1 MMLESDGAKSPLWLA
16 MEFRDYYQTLGLQRS
31 ATADE
36 IRKAYRRLARKYHP
50 DVSKETDALERFK
63 QMQEAYEVLKDPKK
77 RAAYDQ
83 LGADWKQGEQFRPPP
98 DFGAG
103 FGFNP
108 GRRGR
113 AQAGGHTGGA
123 GQTEF
128 ANDEQFS
135 DFFSSLF
142 GGGESPFAG
151 AGAAGGARRR
161 NGRDQH
167 AGIELDLEEAHR
179 GTVRNL
185 TLQQA
190 PAPGQTTPSERTLR
204 VTLPAGVTEGQSIRL
219 AGQGEPA
226 VGKGRAGDLYL
237 NVHIRSHRNLELDG
251 RDVKLTLPVAP
262 WEAALGTTL
271 TVPTL
276 GGPVDLRI
284 PAQSQSG
291 SRLRLRGRGLTGDPP
306 GDQYVVLKV
315 VLPPADT
322 PAAREL
328 YERMRT
334 ELAFDPRASL

>member
-1 MMLESDGAKSPLWLA
+1 

-31 ATADE
+31 ASADE

-50 DVSKETDALERFK
+50 DVSKEADALERFK

-83 LGADWKQGEQFRPPP
+83 LGANWKQGEQFRPPP

-103 FGFNP
+103 FGFQP
-108 GRRGR
+108 GAPGPGAVRRPRRRHGARLTSR
-113 AQAGGHTGGA
+113 AMSSSATFSPRCSAAASQPFAAAGG
-123 GQTEF
+123 
-128 ANDEQFS
+128 
-135 DFFSSLF
+135 
-142 GGGESPFAG
+142 
-151 AGAAGGARRR
+151 GGARRR

-190 PAPGQTTPSERTLR
+190 PAPGQSTPSERTLR

-237 NVHIRSHRNLELDG
+237 DVHIRPHRNLELDG

-291 SRLRLRGRGLTGDPP
+291 SRLRLRGRGLAGDPP

>member
-1 MMLESDGAKSPLWLA
+1 
-16 MEFRDYYQTLGLQRS
+16 MEFRDYYQTLGLERS
-31 ATADE
+31 AAADD

-50 DVSKETDALERFK
+50 DVSKEKDALERFK

-83 LGADWKQGEQFRPPP
+83 LGANWKQGEQFRPPP

-103 FGFNP
+103 FDFSQA
-108 GRRGR
+108 RRGR
-113 AQAGGHTGGA
+113 AHSSGFGGQAGGAHA
-123 GQTEF
+123 FE
-128 ANDEQFS
+128 DSEQFS
-135 DFFSSLF
+135 DFFSTLF
-142 GGGESPFAG
+142 GGGEPPFG
-151 AGAAGGARRR
+151 GAAGGARRR

-167 AGIELDLEEAHR
+167 ATIDVDLEEAHR
-179 GTVRNL
+179 GAVREV
-185 TLQQA
+185 TLQQS
-190 PAPGQTTPSERTLR
+190 PAPGSTTPSERTLR
-204 VTLPAGVTEGQSIRL
+204 VTLPVGVTEGQSVRL

-237 NVHIRSHRNLELDG
+237 MVHIRPHRNFKLDG
-251 RDVKLTLPVAP
+251 RDVNLTLPVAP
-262 WEAALGTTL
+262 WEAALGATL

-291 SRLRLRGRGLTGDPP
+291 SRLRLRARGLAGEPP
-306 GDQYVVLKV
+306 GDQYVELKV

-328 YERMRT
+328 YERMRA
-334 ELAFDPRASL
+334 ELSFDPRAGL

>member
-1 MMLESDGAKSPLWLA
+1 

-36 IRKAYRRLARKYHP
+36 VRKAYRRLARKYHP
-50 DVSKETDALERFK
+50 DVSKEADALERFK

-83 LGADWKQGEQFRPPP
+83 LGANWKQGEQFRPPP

-103 FGFNP
+103 FDFNQA
-108 GRRGR
+108 RRGR
-113 AQAGGHTGGA
+113 AHDGGGAGGHQFDG
-123 GQTEF
+123 E
-128 ANDEQFS
+128 EQFS

-142 GGGESPFAG
+142 GGGQPFAG
-151 AGAAGGARRR
+151 AAGAARRR
-161 NGRDQH
+161 AGRDQH
-167 AGIELDLEEAHR
+167 ASIELDLEDAHR
-179 GTVRNL
+179 GVIRNV
-185 TLQQA
+185 TLQQGPEGGTA
-190 PAPGQTTPSERTLR
+190 SERTLR
-204 VTLPAGVTEGQSIRL
+204 VTLPAGVTEGQSLRL

-226 VGKGRAGDLYL
+226 PTRGGRAGDLYL
-237 NVHIRSHRNLELDG
+237 TVHIRPHRNLELDG

-262 WEAALGTTL
+262 WEAALGATL

-284 PAQSQSG
+284 PPQSQTG
-291 SRLRLRGRGLTGDPP
+291 SRLRLRGRGLAGDPP

-334 ELAFDPRASL
+334 ELHFDPRANL

>member
-1 MMLESDGAKSPLWLA
+1 
-16 MEFRDYYQTLGLQRS
+16 MEFRDYYQTLGLERS
-31 ATADE
+31 ASADD

-50 DVSKETDALERFK
+50 DVSKEPDALERFK

-83 LGADWKQGEQFRPPP
+83 LGANWKQGEQFRPPP

-103 FGFNP
+103 FDFNQA
-108 GRRGR
+108 RRGR
-113 AQAGGHTGGA
+113 AQSGGYGAEAGGTH
-123 GQTEF
+123 EF
-128 ANDEQFS
+128 EGSEQFS

-142 GGGESPFAG
+142 GGGEQPFG
-151 AGAAGGARRR
+151 AAAGGARRR

-167 AGIELDLEEAHR
+167 AEIELDLEEAHR
-179 GTVRNL
+179 GTVRNV

-190 PAPGQTTPSERTLR
+190 PAPGRPSAERTLR
-204 VTLPAGVTEGQSIRL
+204 VTLPAGVTEGQSVRL

-226 VGKGRAGDLYL
+226 TGKGRAGDLYL
-237 NVHIRSHRNLELDG
+237 MVHIRPHRNLELEG

-291 SRLRLRGRGLTGDPP
+291 SRLRLRGRGLAGDPP

-322 PAAREL
+322 PAARAL

-334 ELAFDPRASL
+334 ELAFDPRATL

>member
-1 MMLESDGAKSPLWLA
+1 

-31 ATADE
+31 ASADE

-50 DVSKETDALERFK
+50 DVSKEPDALERFK

-83 LGADWKQGEQFRPPP
+83 LGANWKQGEQFRPPP

-103 FGFNP
+103 FDFSQA
-108 GRRGR
+108 RRGR
-113 AQAGGHTGGA
+113 THSGGFGGEAGVAQG
-123 GQTEF
+123 F
-128 ANDEQFS
+128 DSEQFS

-142 GGGESPFAG
+142 AGGEQPFAG
-151 AGAAGGARRR
+151 TAASPRRR

-167 AGIELDLEEAHR
+167 ATIDLDLEEAHR
-179 GTVRNL
+179 GAVREL

-190 PAPGQTTPSERTLR
+190 PASGSTTPSERTLR
-204 VTLPAGVTEGQSIRL
+204 VTLPAGVTEGQSVRL
-219 AGQGEPA
+219 SGQGEPA

-237 NVHIRSHRNLELDG
+237 MVHIRPHRNLELEG

-262 WEAALGTTL
+262 WEAALGATL

-276 GGPVDLRI
+276 GGSVDLRI
-284 PAQSQSG
+284 PPQSQSG
-291 SRLRLRGRGLTGDPP
+291 SRLRLRGRGLAGEPP

-322 PAAREL
+322 PTAREL

-334 ELAFDPRASL
+334 ELAFDPRAGL

>member
-1 MMLESDGAKSPLWLA
+1 

-31 ATADE
+31 ASADD

-50 DVSKETDALERFK
+50 DVSKESDALERFK
-63 QMQEAYEVLKDPKK
+63 QTQEAYEVLKDPKK

-83 LGADWKQGEQFRPPP
+83 LGANWKQGEQFRPPP
-98 DFGAG
+98 DFAAG
-103 FGFNP
+103 FDFNQA
-108 GRRGR
+108 RRGR
-113 AQAGGHTGGA
+113 AHAGGGA
-123 GQTEF
+123 ADAQAFDG
-128 ANDEQFS
+128 EQFS
-135 DFFSSLF
+135 DFFASLF
-142 GGGESPFAG
+142 GGAEQPFANG
-151 AGAAGGARRR
+151 AGPSRRR

-167 AGIELDLEEAHR
+167 TTIELDLEEAHR
-179 GTVRNL
+179 GAVREL

-190 PAPGQTTPSERTLR
+190 PAPGSTTPSERTLR
-204 VTLPAGVTEGQSIRL
+204 VTLPAGVTEGQSVRL

-237 NVHIRSHRNLELDG
+237 MVHLRPHRNLELEG
-251 RDVKLTLPVAP
+251 RDVKLTLPVTP
-262 WEAALGTTL
+262 WEAALGATL

-276 GGPVDLRI
+276 GGSVDLRI
-284 PAQSQSG
+284 PPQSQSG
-291 SRLRLRGRGLTGDPP
+291 SRLRLRGRGLAGDPP
-306 GDQYVVLKV
+306 GDQYVILKV

>member
-1 MMLESDGAKSPLWLA
+1 
-16 MEFRDYYQTLGLQRS
+16 MEFRDYYKTLGVERS
-31 ATADE
+31 ASADD

-77 RAAYDQ
+77 RAAYDE
-83 LGADWKQGEQFRPPP
+83 LGANWKQGEQFRPPP

-103 FGFNP
+103 FDFSQA
-108 GRRGR
+108 RRGR
-113 AQAGGHTGGA
+113 AQSSAYGGA
-123 GQTEF
+123 SGGADF
-128 ANDEQFS
+128 GGGEQFS

-142 GGGESPFAG
+142 GGGEQPFS
-151 AGAAGGARRR
+151 GARRR
-161 NGRDQH
+161 GGRDQH
-167 AGIELDLEEAHR
+167 ASIELDLEEAHR
-179 GTVRNL
+179 GTVRNV

-190 PAPGQTTPSERTLR
+190 AAPGQPPNERTLR
-204 VTLPAGVTEGQSIRL
+204 VTVPAGVTEGQSIRL
-219 AGQGEPA
+219 AGQGEA
-226 VGKGRAGDLYL
+226 GAGKGRAGDLYL
-237 NVHIRSHRNLELDG
+237 TVHIRPHRNLELDG

-262 WEAALGTTL
+262 WEAALGATL

-276 GGPVDLRI
+276 GGAVDLRI
-284 PAQSQSG
+284 PAQSQTG
-291 SRLRLRGRGLTGDPP
+291 SRLRLRGRGLAGDPP

-328 YERMRT
+328 YERMRQ

>member
-1 MMLESDGAKSPLWLA
+1 

-31 ATADE
+31 ASADD

-50 DVSKETDALERFK
+50 DVSKEADALERFK

-83 LGADWKQGEQFRPPP
+83 LGANWKQGEQFRPPP

-103 FGFNP
+103 FDFGQA
-108 GRRGR
+108 RRGR
-113 AQAGGHTGGA
+113 AQSANRAGAGGYQFEGG
-123 GQTEF
+123 
-128 ANDEQFS
+128 EQFS

-142 GGGESPFAG
+142 GGGEAPFGG
-151 AGAAGGARRR
+151 AGGGAGRRS
-161 NGRDQH
+161 GRDQH
-167 AGIELDLEEAHR
+167 ADIELDLEEAHR
-179 GTVRNL
+179 GAIRTV

-190 PAPGQTTPSERTLR
+190 PGPGQKAPAERTLR
-204 VTLPAGVTEGQSIRL
+204 VTLPAGVTEGQSVRL
-219 AGQGEPA
+219 TGQGEPA
-226 VGKGRAGDLYL
+226 SGRARAGDLYL
-237 NVHIRSHRNLELDG
+237 TVHIRPHRNLELDG
-251 RDVKLTLPVAP
+251 RNVTLTLPIAP
-262 WEAALGTTL
+262 WEAALGATL

-276 GGPVDLRI
+276 GGAVDLRI
-284 PAQSQSG
+284 PPQSQSG
-291 SRLRLRGRGLTGDPP
+291 SRLRLRGRGLAGDPP

-328 YERMRT
+328 YEKMRT

>member
-1 MMLESDGAKSPLWLA
+1 

-31 ATADE
+31 ASADE

-50 DVSKETDALERFK
+50 DVSKEADALERFK

-83 LGADWKQGEQFRPPP
+83 LGANWKQGEQFRPPP

-103 FGFNP
+103 FDFGQA
-108 GRRGR
+108 RRGR
-113 AQAGGHTGGA
+113 AHAGGFSAGA
-123 GQTEF
+123 GDAQSF
-128 ANDEQFS
+128 DGEQFS
-135 DFFSSLF
+135 DFFASLF
-142 GGGESPFAG
+142 GGGEQPF

-167 AGIELDLEEAHR
+167 AAIELDLEEAHR
-179 GTVRNL
+179 GAVREL

-190 PAPGQTTPSERTLR
+190 PAPGSTTPSERTLR
-204 VTLPAGVTEGQSIRL
+204 VTLPAGVTEGQSVRL

-237 NVHIRSHRNLELDG
+237 MVHIRPHRNLELEG

-262 WEAALGTTL
+262 WEAALGATL

-276 GGPVDLRI
+276 GGSVDLRI
-284 PAQSQSG
+284 PPQSQSG
-291 SRLRLRGRGLTGDPP
+291 SRLRLRGRGLAGDPP
-306 GDQYVVLKV
+306 GDQYVTLKV

-334 ELAFDPRASL
+334 ELAFDPRAGL

>member
-1 MMLESDGAKSPLWLA
+1 
-16 MEFRDYYQTLGLQRS
+16 
-31 ATADE
+31 
-36 IRKAYRRLARKYHP
+36 
-50 DVSKETDALERFK
+50 KEPDALERFK
-63 QMQEAYEVLKDPKK
+63 QLQEAYEVLKDPKK
-77 RAAYDQ
+77 RTAYDE
-83 LGADWKQGEQFRPPP
+83 LGANWKQGEQFRPPP

-103 FGFNP
+103 FDFGA

-113 AQAGGHTGGA
+113 AHAGAAGGHGFEGS
-123 GQTEF
+123 
-128 ANDEQFS
+128 EQFS

-142 GGGESPFAG
+142 GGGENPFAG
-151 AGAAGGARRR
+151 AGPGAPRRR

-167 AGIELDLEEAHR
+167 ADIELDLEEAHR
-179 GTVRNL
+179 GVVRNV
-185 TLQQA
+185 TLQQR
-190 PAPGQTTPSERTLR
+190 PAPGQTQPTERTLR
-204 VTLPAGVTEGQSIRL
+204 VTLPAGVTEGQSLRL

-226 VGKGRAGDLYL
+226 VGKGRPGDLYL
-237 NVHIRSHRNLELDG
+237 AVHIRPHRNLELAG
-251 RDVKLTLPVAP
+251 RDVTLTLPVAP
-262 WEAALGTTL
+262 WEAALGATL

-291 SRLRLRGRGLTGDPP
+291 SRLRLRGRGLAGDPP

-334 ELAFDPRASL
+334 ELAFDPRATL

>member
-1 MMLESDGAKSPLWLA
+1 

-31 ATADE
+31 ASADD

-50 DVSKETDALERFK
+50 DVSKEADALERFK

-77 RAAYDQ
+77 RQAYDQ
-83 LGADWKQGEQFRPPP
+83 LGANWKQGEQFRPPP

-103 FGFNP
+103 FDFNQA
-108 GRRGR
+108 RRR
-113 AQAGGHTGGA
+113 AQAAGHAGRPGDGGHEFEGGGA
-123 GQTEF
+123 E
-128 ANDEQFS
+128 FS

-142 GGGESPFAG
+142 GGGAQPFG
-151 AGAAGGARRR
+151 AEGGSRRR

-167 AGIELDLEEAHR
+167 ASIDVDLEEAHR
-179 GTVRNL
+179 GVVRNI
-185 TLQQA
+185 TVQQGSMTGAA
-190 PAPGQTTPSERTLR
+190 PPERTLR
-204 VTLPAGVTEGQSIRL
+204 VTVPAGVTDGQSLRL
-219 AGQGEPA
+219 GGQGEPA
-226 VGKGRAGDLYL
+226 AGKGARAGDLYL
-237 NVHIRSHRNLELDG
+237 TVHIRPHRNLELDG

-262 WEAALGTTL
+262 WEAALGATL

-284 PAQSQSG
+284 PPQSQSG
-291 SRLRLRGRGLTGDPP
+291 SRLRLRGRGLAGDPP

-322 PAAREL
+322 PAARKL
-328 YERMRT
+328 YEQMQT

>member
-1 MMLESDGAKSPLWLA
+1 

-31 ATADE
+31 ASADD

-50 DVSKETDALERFK
+50 DVSKEADALERFK

-77 RAAYDQ
+77 RSAYDQ
-83 LGADWKQGEQFRPPP
+83 LGANWKQGEQFRPPP

-103 FGFNP
+103 FDFGQA
-108 GRRGR
+108 RRGR
-113 AQAGGHTGGA
+113 AHSGGFGDEAGGTHAFEGA
-123 GQTEF
+123 
-128 ANDEQFS
+128 EQFS
-135 DFFSSLF
+135 DFFSTLF
-142 GGGESPFAG
+142 GGGEQPFTG
-151 AGAAGGARRR
+151 GGARRR

-167 AGIELDLEEAHR
+167 ADIELDLEEAHR
-179 GTVRNL
+179 GVVRDL

-190 PAPGQTTPSERTLR
+190 PAPGSSAPATRTLR
-204 VTLPAGVTEGQSIRL
+204 VTLPAGVTEGQSVRL
-219 AGQGEPA
+219 TGQGEPA
-226 VGKGRAGDLYL
+226 AGKGRAGDLYL
-237 NVHIRSHRNLELDG
+237 KVHIRPHRNLELEG

-262 WEAALGTTL
+262 WEAALGATL

-284 PAQSQSG
+284 PPQSQSG
-291 SRLRLRGRGLTGDPP
+291 SRLRLRGRGLAGDPP

-328 YERMRT
+328 YERMRA

>member
-1 MMLESDGAKSPLWLA
+1 
-16 MEFRDYYQTLGLQRS
+16 MEFRDYYQTLGLERS
-31 ATADE
+31 ASADD

-50 DVSKETDALERFK
+50 DVSKEADALERFK
-63 QMQEAYEVLKDPKK
+63 QTQEAYEVLKDPKK

-83 LGADWKQGEQFRPPP
+83 LGANWKQGEQFRPPP

-103 FGFNP
+103 FDFNQA
-108 GRRGR
+108 RRGR
-113 AQAGGHTGGA
+113 AHSGSYGSATGGA
-123 GQTEF
+123 QQFEGG
-128 ANDEQFS
+128 EQFS

-142 GGGESPFAG
+142 GGAEQPF
-151 AGAAGGARRR
+151 GGAPRRG
-161 NGRDQH
+161 GRDQH

-179 GTVRNL
+179 GTIRNV

-190 PAPGQTTPSERTLR
+190 PAPGRGAPAERTLR
-204 VTLPAGVTEGQSIRL
+204 VTLPAGVIEGQSVRL
-219 AGQGEPA
+219 AGQGGA
-226 VGKGRAGDLYL
+226 GMGKGRAGDLYL
-237 NVHIRSHRNLELDG
+237 TVHIRPHRNLELDG

-262 WEAALGTTL
+262 WEAALGATL

-276 GGPVDLRI
+276 GGSVDLRI

-291 SRLRLRGRGLTGDPP
+291 SRLRLRGRGLAGDPP

-334 ELAFDPRASL
+334 ELAFDPRATL

>member
-1 MMLESDGAKSPLWLA
+1 
-16 MEFRDYYQTLGLQRS
+16 MEFRDYYQTLGLERS
-31 ATADE
+31 AQADD

-50 DVSKETDALERFK
+50 DVSKEADALERFK

-83 LGADWKQGEQFRPPP
+83 LGANWKQGEQFRPPP

-103 FGFNP
+103 FDFNQA
-108 GRRGR
+108 RRGR
-113 AQAGGHTGGA
+113 AQAGSYAGQAGA
-123 GQTEF
+123 GHEF
-128 ANDEQFS
+128 EGSEQFS

-142 GGGESPFAG
+142 GGGEQPFG
-151 AGAAGGARRR
+151 ATTGGARRR

-167 AGIELDLEEAHR
+167 AGIEVDLEEAHR
-179 GTVRNL
+179 GGVRTV

-190 PAPGQTTPSERTLR
+190 PAPGRSAPTERTLR
-204 VTLPAGVTEGQSIRL
+204 VTLPPGVTEGQSVRL
-219 AGQGEPA
+219 VGQGEPA
-226 VGKGRAGDLYL
+226 TGKGRAGDLYL
-237 NVHIRSHRNLELDG
+237 MVHIRPHRNLELEG

-262 WEAALGTTL
+262 WEAALGATL

-291 SRLRLRGRGLTGDPP
+291 SRLRLRGRGLAGDPP
-306 GDQYVVLKV
+306 GDQYVILKV

-334 ELAFDPRASL
+334 ELAFDPRAGL

>member
-1 MMLESDGAKSPLWLA
+1 

-50 DVSKETDALERFK
+50 DVSKEADALERFK

-83 LGADWKQGEQFRPPP
+83 LGANWKQGEQFRPPP

-103 FGFNP
+103 FGFNQ

-113 AQAGGHTGGA
+113 AQSAGHGA
-123 GQTEF
+123 GNTDF
-128 ANDEQFS
+128 ASDEQFS

-151 AGAAGGARRR
+151 GGAAAGGARRR

-190 PAPGQTTPSERTLR
+190 AGPGQSAPSERTLR

-237 NVHIRSHRNLELDG
+237 NVHIRPHRNLELEG

-291 SRLRLRGRGLTGDPP
+291 SRLRLRGRGLAGDPP

-334 ELAFDPRASL
+334 ELAFDPRANL